1 MGTGTKERDDVFF
14 SCCWIDRT
22 VIDGECA
29 KIKRKKER
37 TNGCSKKKWI
47 KTNRR
52 DKRLNGNS
60 V

>member
-1 MGTGTKERDDVFF
+1 M
-14 SCCWIDRT
+14 
-22 VIDGECA
+22 IDGECA

-37 TNGCSKKKWI
+37 TNGCSKKKKKWI